1 MGIAKLSLY
10 KGWSTLGDVDYQDAD
25 AFLYLTDRKSFMI
38 ISGGLGTSGGLNL
51 PEQVL
56 AFGESR
62 LRLQF
67 DSL

>member
-1 MGIAKLSLY
+1 M
-10 KGWSTLGDVDYQDAD
+10 LGDAGYQDAD
-25 AFLYLTDRKSFMI
+25 GFLYLTDRKSFTI
-38 ISGGLGTSGGLNL
+38 IFGGLGTSGGLNL